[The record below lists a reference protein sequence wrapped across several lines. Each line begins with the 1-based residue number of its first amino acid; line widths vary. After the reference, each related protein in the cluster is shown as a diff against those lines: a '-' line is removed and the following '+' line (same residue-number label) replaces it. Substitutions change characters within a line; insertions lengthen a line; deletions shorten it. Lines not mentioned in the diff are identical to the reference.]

1 MYHAEPRVGAVLGPG
16 ALVKRIPGLSSALL
30 RAADAVF
37 PVRLTRSWLERM
49 GDDPEGPL
57 GRQALPRADELEPHA
72 GDVPDP
78 VGERARRPVPWVVQK
93 HPDRVLLLV
102 TRRCHLYCRYCF
114 RRDQHDSDEPGR
126 EGLDAAID
134 YARQSG
140 AREAILS
147 GGDPLT
153 LSDDRLFS
161 IVDALRPAV
170 PVVRV
175 HTRAPITAPHRVTES
190 LVAGLQARAP
200 VWVLVHANHPDEL
213 VGEAQAAVR
222 RLVEGGVPVLN
233 QAVLLR
239 GVNDDVDVLEA
250 LSDRLLSLGVFPYYL
265 HHTDAVP
272 GNAAFRVD
280 VERGLELHAE
290 LARRVSGIGLPRYV
304 IDPPDGSGKVDVER
318 WAARNGDHPVPSGTE
333 EDRDGS
339 APCDPPIRGSGELP
353 S

>member
-16 ALVKRIPGLSSALL
+16 ALLRRLPALPEALL
-30 RAADAVF
+30 RAADGVF
-37 PVRLTRSWLERM
+37 PVRLTRSWLARM
-49 GDDPEGPL
+49 GAAVDGPL
-57 GRQALPRADELEPHA
+57 GVQALPRQDELETHP

-78 VGERARRPVPWVVQK
+78 VGESLRRPVPWVVQK

-114 RRDQHDSDEPGR
+114 RRDQHDSDEPGAEALAR
-126 EGLDAAID
+126 ALA
-134 YARQSG
+134 YARDSG

-153 LSDDRLFS
+153 LSDGRLFG
-161 IVDALRPAV
+161 IIDALRPAV

-175 HTRAPITAPHRVTES
+175 HTRAPITAPHRVTAA
-190 LVAGLQARAP
+190 LVEGLRARGP

-213 VGEAQAAVR
+213 SADVREALA
-222 RLVEGGVPVLN
+222 RLVDAGLPVLN
-233 QAVLLR
+233 QAVLLK
-239 GVNDDVDVLEA
+239 GVNDDVDVLEG
-250 LSDRLLSLGVFPYYL
+250 LSDALLSLRVFPYYL

-280 VERGLELHAE
+280 VDRGLALHAE

-304 IDPPDGSGKVDVER
+304 IDPPDGSGKVDVAT
-318 WAARNGDHPVPSGTE
+318 WAARRAEHPVPSAPQ
-333 EDRDGS
+333 ED
-339 APCDPPIRGSGELP
+339 
-353 S
+353 